1 MKKWLWRPEKE
12 RGKESGERVS
22 RGWAGGVGRG
32 GRIGS
37 NPQNCDVILLRPRDG
52 AAGPPRPDG
61 VTGAALPVRLE
72 KAGCAGQPG

>member
-1 MKKWLWRPEKE
+1 MKKWLCRPEKE
-12 RGKESGERVS
+12 RGKESGEMES

-37 NPQNCDVILLRPRDG
+37 NPQNCDVILLRPREG
-52 AAGPPRPDG
+52 VGGRPGGGP
-61 VTGAALPVRLE
+61 ALPVRLE

>member
-37 NPQNCDVILLRPRDG
+37 NPQNCDVILLRPREG
-52 AAGPPRPDG
+52 GTPGGPGGPE
-61 VTGAALPVRLE
+61 LPVRLE